1 MASLTFSC
9 TDIAGADRQKSVA
22 FPKDTPSG
30 LRKEA
35 RPCAAACFP
44 VLSCCSEIA
53 QEWSRE
59 SPWLVSLEHPLF
71 SHAARP
77 VGWTAVVGS
86 IPGLR
91 AGAGLALC
99 YDVLSLASL
108 RADLSCSLFP
118 DDPSDCLLA
127 RETSCL

>member
-1 MASLTFSC
+1 MAPLTFSC
-9 TDIAGADRQKSVA
+9 TDSAGADRQESVA

-35 RPCAAACFP
+35 RLCAAACFS

-53 QEWSRE
+53 QEWSQE
-59 SPWLVSLEHPLF
+59 SPWLISVEHPPF
-71 SHAARP
+71 SHAAHP
-77 VGWTAVVGS
+77 MGWTAVVGS
-86 IPGLR
+86 IPERR

-108 RADLSCSLFP
+108 RADLICSPFP
-118 DDPSDCLLA
+118 DDPSDCLLTK
-127 RETSCL
+127 ETSCL